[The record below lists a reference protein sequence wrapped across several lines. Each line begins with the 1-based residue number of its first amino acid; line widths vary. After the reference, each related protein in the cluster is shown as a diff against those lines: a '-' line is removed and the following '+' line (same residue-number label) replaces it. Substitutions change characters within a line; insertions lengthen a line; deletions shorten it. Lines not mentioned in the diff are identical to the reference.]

1 MIVGARNGISASMAI
16 RGAPG
21 IGKTALLRDVTRGLN
36 GVRVLRCDGY
46 ETEWAMPY
54 SALQRAMMPL
64 AGYVVALPPRH
75 QQALRV
81 AGGVQEG
88 PPPDKFLVGLG
99 VLEILD
105 WAGRAEPLVLVVD
118 DAH

>member
-1 MIVGARNGISASMAI
+1 MAI

-36 GVRVLRCDGY
+36 GVGVLRCDGY
-46 ETEWAMPY
+46 EAEWAMPY

-64 AGYVVALPPRH
+64 ARHVVALPPRH

-81 AGGVQEG
+81 AAGQQEG

-99 VLEILD
+99 VLETLD
-105 WAGRAEPLVLVVD
+105 WAGREEPLVLVVD